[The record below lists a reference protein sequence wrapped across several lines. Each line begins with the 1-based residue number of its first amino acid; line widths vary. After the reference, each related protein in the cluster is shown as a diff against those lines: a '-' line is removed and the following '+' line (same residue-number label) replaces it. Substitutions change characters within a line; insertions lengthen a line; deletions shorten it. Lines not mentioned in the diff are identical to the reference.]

1 MSELVPIAF
10 GELAK
15 FSLSIEPVGGLTPA
29 DYEYSIRLFVDER
42 RFVEVTKSEVVEE
55 EEGQLVFYADTRKV
69 GVGIVLARIIAEIPD
84 ANAPDMVRR
93 MEAVVATNSYI
104 YR

>member
-15 FSLSIEPVGGLTPA
+15 FSLSIEPVGGLTPS

-55 EEGQLVFYADTRKV
+55 EGQLVFYADTGKV

>member
-1 MSELVPIAF
+1 MSEMVPIAF

-15 FSLSIEPVGGLTPA
+15 FSLSIEPVGDLTPA
-29 DYEYSIRLFVDER
+29 DYDYSIHLFVDER
-42 RFVEVTKSEVVEE
+42 RFVEVTKSEVVE

-84 ANAPDMVRR
+84 TNAPDMVRR